1 MMHSSKLLLLR
12 RRKQRANNDL
22 GDNSDGLMDILCNVV
37 GVMALITSITGVF
50 AAGSSLNI
58 QAPMQ
63 QKTNQKLVLLQAS
76 KEGLWNLQPAVEK
89 MVMLDKDRV
98 KEVRRCAQ
106 LLVPEQ
112 NECSK
117 ALDGW
122 FRDQQV
128 GPIQIRLNHANGM
141 IQRNG
146 PPTEIAATLKET
158 DGWIDRKMK
167 ELAKNKQGVFVVLEN
182 DGFEVYRAIKSR
194 ALKNKVPIGWEPWY
208 KGDPIY
214 FWGNSGR
221 NLTIQ

>member
-1 MMHSSKLLLLR
+1 MHLSKLLLLR
-12 RRKQRANNDL
+12 RRRQRASNDL

-63 QKTNQKLVLLQAS
+63 QKTNRKLVLLQAS

-89 MVMLDKDRV
+89 MVMLDKERV
-98 KEVRRCAQ
+98 QEVRRCSQ
-106 LLVPEQ
+106 LLAPEQ
-112 NECSK
+112 NECNN
-117 ALDGW
+117 ALDDW
-122 FRDQQV
+122 SRNQQL
-128 GPIQIRLNHANGM
+128 GPIQIQVNHTNGI

-146 PPTEIAATLKET
+146 PPTEPAANLKKT
-158 DGWIDRKMK
+158 DSWLDKKMQ
-167 ELAKNKQGVFVVLEN
+167 ELARNKQGIFVVLEN
-182 DGFEVYRAIKSR
+182 DGFEVYRAIKSK